1 MTSESNPGA
10 AIMAANHVSR
20 HFPLAGDILRPLLQ
34 KDFEK
39 RFSRSLAQRVP
50 SRLPPGEHPTIG
62 LRQRRRA
69 SERRETK
76 IEDQRSRAHIQEL
89 RRRASER
96 RTLELD

>member
-20 HFPLAGDILRPLLQ
+20 HFPLAGDLLRSLLQ

-50 SRLPPGEHPTIG
+50 SRSPPGEHPTIG

-69 SERRETK
+69 SERR
-76 IEDQRSRAHIQEL
+76 
-89 RRRASER
+89 
-96 RTLELD
+96 TLELD